1 VTEFANGDTIH
12 VAPSIIINN
21 TYRTVARSAGVNPPG
36 LISPKGLWAEATT
49 LTTDYSYYNHV
60 DHYNTSHYD
69 DPCYNDTHYYSTRNC
84 DYSDNYI
91 YHNYSSHYNLHYY
104 NSIYNYYGENY
115 GNLHDN
121 YD

>member
-21 TYRTVARSAGVNPPG
+21 TYRTVVRLADIDALGST
-36 LISPKGLWAEATT
+36 IPKGLWAEATT

-60 DHYNTSHYD
+60 DYYNTSHYN
-69 DPCYNDTHYYSTRNC
+69 DPGCNDIHYYSTRNC
-84 DYSDNYI
+84 DYSDNGI
-91 YHNYSSHYNLHYY
+91 YYNYSSHYNLHYY
-104 NSIYNYYGENY
+104 NSIYNHYGENY